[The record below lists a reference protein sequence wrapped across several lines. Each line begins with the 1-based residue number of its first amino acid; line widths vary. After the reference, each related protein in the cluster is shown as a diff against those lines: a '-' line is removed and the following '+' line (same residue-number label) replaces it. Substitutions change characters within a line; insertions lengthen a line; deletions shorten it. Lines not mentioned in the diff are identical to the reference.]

1 VPVSRNQPSPQRQSV
16 LTFATADVADFL
28 FYETVD
34 AQRFGKSKEDLEVTI
49 PKYGTPH
56 PDPNKFPNHKLCHV
70 KASDPNGLSYQ
81 FFYVADRSAQENNHN
96 WEYKQADLGGNKY
109 DTVVRTYVTL
119 RSEFTDTDS
128 NQTAGTT
135 MPNSEGGVTDSIPN
149 WNTDDVTGANQFNAE
164 NVLTHDTTF
173 EGVPSVDEKD
183 ESIGYILYTRQQQK
197 IGDQEL
203 DGLFVV
209 EQRTYFRRVD
219 IVTQQLD
226 PTTAGGTKEGVLKRV
241 VKLVYRGESFKTADG
256 TSRDAGTAAWMT
268 SSNWGLTDNGQNLN
282 CEQLSHDWWQVTIQ
296 DVIPQG
302 LGDKHGGKLVRSYST
317 FKNYSW
323 PAVVGSLH
331 FRTANKRDGST
342 ATTVTVRN
350 KDGKDAFS
358 GPTRMTIDQVWRKA
372 QFTLDGSDATLTP
385 KILKTVSAK
394 YSGVQFS
401 VAVSNVLT
409 EAITLTDF
417 IGTGDPVYKLGDYAF
432 PKPFCKASDP
442 TDWPSSFVGSVSQ
455 KPFRGGYLLEVVTVH
470 SPS

>member
-1 VPVSRNQPSPQRQSV
+1 VPISRSQPSPQRQSV

-34 AQRFGKSKEDLEVTI
+34 AQRFGKSKDDLEVTI

-56 PDPNKFPNHKLCHV
+56 PDENKYPNHKLCHV
-70 KASDPNGLSYQ
+70 KPSDPTGLSYQ
-81 FFYVADRSAQENNHN
+81 FFYVADRSAQENNYN
-96 WEYKQADLGGNKY
+96 WQYKQADLGGNKY

-119 RSEFTDTDS
+119 RSEFTDTDT
-128 NQTAGTT
+128 NQTAGTA

-149 WNTDDVTGANQFNAE
+149 WNSEKITGANQFNAE
-164 NVLTHDTTF
+164 NVLIHDTTF
-173 EGVPSVDEKD
+173 EGAPSVDEKN
-183 ESIGYILYTRQQQK
+183 ESTGYILYTRQQQK

-219 IVTQQLD
+219 IVRQQLD
-226 PTTAGGTKEGVLKRV
+226 PTTEGVLKTV
-241 VKLVYRGESFKTADG
+241 VKLVYRGENIKTADG
-256 TSRDAGTAAWMT
+256 NTREVGTAAWMT
-268 SSNWGLTDNGQNLN
+268 QSNWGLTDNGQSLD
-282 CEQLSHDWWQVTIQ
+282 CQQLSHDWWQVTIQ
-296 DVIPQG
+296 DIIPQG
-302 LGDKHGGKLVRSYST
+302 LDNQHGGKLVRSYST
-317 FKNYSW
+317 FRNYSW
-323 PAVVGSLH
+323 PAVVGGIQ
-331 FRTANKRDGST
+331 FRTANKKDGSSS
-342 ATTVTVRN
+342 TTVTVRN

-358 GPTRMTIDQVWRKA
+358 GPTRMTIEQIWAKSK
-372 QFTLDGSDATLTP
+372 FTLDGSDAALTP

-401 VAVSNVLT
+401 VSVSNVLT

-432 PKPFCKASDP
+432 PKPFCQASDP
-442 TDWPSSFVGSVSQ
+442 TDWPTSFVGAVSQ
-455 KPFRGGYLLEVVTVH
+455 KPFRGGYLLEVVTVF

>member
-1 VPVSRNQPSPQRQSV
+1 MPVSRNQPSPQRQSV

-34 AQRFGKSKEDLEVTI
+34 AQRFGKSKDDLEVTI

-96 WEYKQADLGGNKY
+96 WQYQQADLGGNKY

-128 NQTAGTT
+128 NQTAGTA
-135 MPNSEGGVTDSIPN
+135 MPNSEGGVTDSVPN
-149 WNTDDVTGANQFNAE
+149 WNVNNVTGANQFNAE

-173 EGVPSVDEKD
+173 AGDPSVDEANV
-183 ESIGYILYTRQQQK
+183 STGYILYTRQQQK

-226 PTTAGGTKEGVLKRV
+226 PTTEGVLKRV
-241 VKLVYRGESFKTADG
+241 VKLVYRGELNFKTADG
-256 TSRDAGTAAWMT
+256 TTRTVGSAAWMT
-268 SSNWGLTDNGQNLN
+268 QSNWGLTNNGQSLD
-282 CEQLSHDWWQVTIQ
+282 CQQLSHDWWQVTIQ

-302 LGDKHGGKLVRSYST
+302 LTTEHGGKVIRTYAT
-317 FKNYSW
+317 FKSYSW
-323 PAVVGSLH
+323 PAVVGGLH
-331 FRTANKRDGST
+331 FRTVGKRDGST
-342 ATTVTVRN
+342 TTTVTVRN
-350 KDGKDAFS
+350 KEDKDAFT
-358 GPTRMTIDQVWRKA
+358 GPTKMTIKQIWAKTAFDL
-372 QFTLDGSDATLTP
+372 TGGSLTP
-385 KILKTVSAK
+385 TVLKTVSAK

-417 IGTGDPVYKLGDYAF
+417 IGTEDPVYKMGEYAF

-455 KPFRGGYLLEVVTVH
+455 KPFRGGYLLDVVTVH